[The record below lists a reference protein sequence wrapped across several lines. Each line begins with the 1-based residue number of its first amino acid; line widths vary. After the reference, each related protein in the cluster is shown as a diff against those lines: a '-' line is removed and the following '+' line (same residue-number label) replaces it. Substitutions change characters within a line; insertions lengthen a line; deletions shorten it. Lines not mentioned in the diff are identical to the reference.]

1 MVVHMRINKVALAV
15 TALLAA
21 SQVQAAGFQVSEH
34 SASGLGRAFAGE
46 AAIGDDAASLARN
59 PALMATFDKAQLSVV
74 GSYVDPDISVTGVTN
89 PTGGAASDFD
99 ANDVAPAQ
107 VVPAMYYIQPINDKV
122 AVGLAIY
129 SNYGT
134 GTEYPDDYSAG
145 AVAGTTHIATVNFN
159 PNISYRVNE
168 QLSLGAGVSLVYATA
183 ELQRN
188 AGALG
193 GMIGGD
199 ATSNLSDM
207 EGDGYGFGWNVGAL
221 YEINKNNRLGIS
233 YKSKVKTELE
243 GEYKGTASAS
253 TPAPVGPQNTVDGTL
268 DINLPS
274 ILEVSGY
281 HKLTDKFAVSY
292 SWMYTTWSDFGD
304 IQANGADCN
313 DTLGGGGQGVCLI
326 KEEDF
331 SNSSRYAIGG
341 EYYLSETVTLR
352 AGYAFDEQAGEA
364 TLSIPDTDRNWYTAG
379 VTYKAT
385 PALSFDFAAALVAGE
400 EIEFDEKISGSLPA
414 DGTFKSSGDAYIY
427 SAQMNYSF

>member
-1 MVVHMRINKVALAV
+1 MVVYMRINKVALAV

-21 SQVQAAGFQVSEH
+21 SQVHAAGFQVSEH

-74 GSYVDPDISVTGVTN
+74 GSFVDPDIDVTSTSGN
-89 PTGGAASDFD
+89 
-99 ANDVAPAQ
+99 ANDIAPAQ
-107 VVPAMYYIQPINDKV
+107 GVPAMYYIQPINDQW
-122 AVGLAIY
+122 AAGLAIY

-134 GTEYPDDYSAG
+134 GTEYADDYVNGSA
-145 AVAGTTHIATVNFN
+145 AGTTHIMSVNFN

-168 QLSLGAGVSLVYATA
+168 QLSLGAGVSFVYASA
-183 ELQRN
+183 ELKRN
-188 AGALG
+188 AGITIPTMLNPNDSVA
-193 GMIGGD
+193 
-199 ATSNLSDM
+199 NM

-221 YEINKNNRLGIS
+221 YEVNQNNRFGIS

-243 GEYKGTASAS
+243 GEYKGTSSAS
-253 TPAPVGPQNTVDGTL
+253 TLNPFGPQNTVDGTL

-304 IQANGADCN
+304 IVAESVNIADCN
-313 DTLGGGGQGVCLI
+313 DGVKQGQCLL
-326 KEEDF
+326 KEEDY
-331 SNSSRYAIGG
+331 SNSSRYAVGG
-341 EYYLSETVTLR
+341 EYYLSEAVTLR
-352 AGYAFDEQAGEA
+352 AGYAFDEQAGES
-364 TLSIPDTDRNWYTAG
+364 TLSIPDTDRQWYTAG
-379 VTYKAT
+379 LTYKAT
-385 PALSFDFAAALVAGE
+385 PALSFDFAAALVAGK
-400 EIEFDEKISGSLPA
+400 EITFDEKVPLN
-414 DGTFKSSGDAYIY
+414 GTQTFTSSGDAYIY

>member
-1 MVVHMRINKVALAV
+1 MRINKVALAV

-21 SQVQAAGFQVSEH
+21 SQVHAAGFQVNES

-74 GSYVDPDISVTGVTN
+74 GSFVSPEIDIENS
-89 PTGGAASDFD
+89 AANAS
-99 ANDVAPAQ
+99 DVAPAQ
-107 VVPAMYYIQPINDKV
+107 AVPAMYYIQPINDQW
-122 AVGLAIY
+122 AAGLAIY

-134 GTEYPDDYSAG
+134 GTEYENDYVHGSG
-145 AVAGTTHIATVNFN
+145 AGTTHIVSVNFN
-159 PNISYRVNE
+159 PNVSYRLND
-168 QLSLGAGVSLVYATA
+168 QLSFGAGVSLVYATA

-188 AGALG
+188 AGVTVANPFNPS
-193 GMIGGD
+193 
-199 ATSNLSDM
+199 APNLINPSDSVANM

-243 GEYKGTASAS
+243 GEYKGTSSAS
-253 TPAPVGPQNTVDGTL
+253 SPLSPIGSQQTVDGTL

-281 HKLTDKFAVSY
+281 HKLTDKFALSY

-304 IQANGADCN
+304 IVGESVDPAACN
-313 DTLGGGGQGVCLI
+313 DGNKQGQCVL

-331 SNSSRYAIGG
+331 NNSSRYAVGG
-341 EYYLSETVTLR
+341 EYYLSEAITLR

-364 TLSIPDTDRNWYTAG
+364 SLSIPDTDRQWYTAG
-379 VTYKAT
+379 ITYRAT
-385 PALSFDFAAALVAGE
+385 SALSFDFAAALVAGE
-400 EIEFDEKISGSLPA
+400 EI
-414 DGTFKSSGDAYIY
+414 TFVENIPLTGDQTFTSSGDAYIY

>member
-1 MVVHMRINKVALAV
+1 MVVYMRINKVALAV

-21 SQVQAAGFQVSEH
+21 SQVHAAGFQVSEH

-74 GSYVDPDISVTGVTN
+74 GSYVSPDIDVTSPVVGL
-89 PTGGAASDFD
+89 D

-107 VVPAMYYIQPINDKV
+107 TVPAMYYIQPLNEKV

-134 GTEYPDDYSAG
+134 GTEYPDDYAAG
-145 AVAGTTHIATVNFN
+145 AIAGSTTIMSVNFN
-159 PNISYRVNE
+159 PNVSYRVNE
-168 QLSLGAGVSLVYATA
+168 QLSLGAGVSFVYATA
-183 ELQRN
+183 ELKRN
-188 AGALG
+188 AGSVGAG
-193 GMIGGD
+193 YGGD
-199 ATSNLSDM
+199 SSSNVADM
-207 EGDGYGFGWNVGAL
+207 EGDGYGFGWNLGAL
-221 YEINKNNRLGIS
+221 YEFNQNNRVGIS

-243 GEYKGTASAS
+243 GEYKGTASS
-253 TPAPVGPQNTVDGTL
+253 NMKSGSPLFDQKTVEGTL

-274 ILEVSGY
+274 ILEISGY

-304 IQANGADCN
+304 IVAEGSECGNVPIPGAIP
-313 DTLGGGGQGVCLI
+313 GVCLE
-326 KEEDF
+326 KKEDF
-331 SNSSRYAIGG
+331 NNSSRYAVGG
-341 EYYLSETVTLR
+341 EYYLSEAITLR
-352 AGYAFDEQAGEA
+352 AGYAFDEQAGQA

-379 VTYKAT
+379 VTYKASQ
-385 PALSFDFAAALVAGE
+385 ALSFDFAAALVAGKEITFVE
-400 EIEFDEKISGSLPA
+400 ENIPF
-414 DGTFKSSGDAYIY
+414 TSSGDAYIY

>member
-1 MVVHMRINKVALAV
+1 MAVYMRINKVALAV

-21 SQVQAAGFQVSEH
+21 SQVHAAGFQVSEH

-74 GSYVDPDISVTGVTN
+74 GSYVSPEINIENALG
-89 PTGGAASDFD
+89 D

-107 VVPAMYYIQPINDKV
+107 AVPAMYYIQPINEQW
-122 AVGLAIY
+122 AAGLAIY

-134 GTEYPDDYSAG
+134 GTEYENDYIHGSG
-145 AVAGTTHIATVNFN
+145 AGTTHIVSVNFN

-168 QLSLGAGVSLVYATA
+168 QLSVGAGVSFVYATA
-183 ELQRN
+183 ELERN
-188 AGALG
+188 FGAPG
-193 GMIGGD
+193 QGVPVD
-199 ATSNLSDM
+199 TSVSSM

-243 GEYKGTASAS
+243 GEYTGTASS
-253 TPAPVGPQNTVDGTL
+253 DGHLGGLTKTVDGTL

-304 IQANGADCN
+304 IVAESADCGN
-313 DTLGGGGQGVCLI
+313 GLTPGSVPGVCLE
-326 KEEDF
+326 KKEDF
-331 SNSSRYAIGG
+331 NNSSRYAVGG
-341 EYYLSETVTLR
+341 EYYLSEAITLR

-364 TLSIPDTDRNWYTAG
+364 SLSIPDTDRQWYTAG
-379 VTYKAT
+379 LTYKAT
-385 PALSFDFAAALVAGE
+385 PALSFDFAAALVAGK
-400 EIEFDEKISGSLPA
+400 EI
-414 DGTFKSSGDAYIY
+414 TFVENIPLVGDQTFTSSGDAYIY